1 MKAGNGDEHDFTEL
15 RDLLFPER
23 AQLDEINEHIRNLSV
38 RAGDVSE
45 VLPDAIVR
53 RAGQDA
59 SLRTALAP
67 TLVEALR
74 ASVRKDPS
82 LLADALF
89 PMIGAAVRRAVA
101 AALADMTDS
110 LNKIVESSLSFRGV
124 QWRFEALRT
133 GKPFAEVALTRSLL
147 YRVEQVFLIHGASGL
162 LLQHAMSPAAVV
174 KDPDM
179 VSGMLTAIQDFVHD
193 SFGAAEN
200 SLDTLRVGEFS
211 VWVQHGPRALL
222 AGVVRGTAPPG
233 LNNVFATANE
243 ALHREYGLEL
253 ASFDGDAAPFAGTKQ
268 ILDRCLLG
276 QAPAERRRSYA
287 WLYLAGALALL
298 LIGIWAAW
306 AVRDGRDRRHWN
318 DYLSAVEKEP
328 GIKVTKEER
337 QGGKYLVSGLRD
349 PLSRDP
355 AQLLADYHIPP
366 GRVKFQWESY
376 LSLAPAFADE
386 REFSR
391 LKDSVDHHVVLFPE
405 GQSAITPLQA
415 VSVVTVAQQI
425 RRILEMPGKRVTVEL
440 AGHADMVGT
449 APNNARLAEE
459 RAVAVKAALVDY
471 GLDPS
476 KLTTRSSVILTS
488 QSMTSRSV
496 TFEVLLSGQ

>member
-1 MKAGNGDEHDFTEL
+1 MNAGNGDEHDFTEL

-53 RAGQDA
+53 RGQDA

-74 ASVRKDPS
+74 VSVRKDPS

-110 LNKIVESSLSFRGV
+110 LNKVVESSLSVRGI

-133 GKPFAEVALTRSLL
+133 GKSFGEVALTRSLL

-200 SLDTLRVGEFS
+200 ALDTMRVGEFS

-233 LNNVFATANE
+233 LNAVFSTAIE
-243 ALHREYGLEL
+243 AIHRDYGSEL
-253 ASFDGDAAPFAGTKQ
+253 AAFDGDAAPFAATKD

-287 WLYLAGALALL
+287 WLYLAGALVLL
-298 LIGIWAAW
+298 LVGTWTAW
-306 AVRDGRDRRHWN
+306 TVLDARDRQRWS
-318 DYLSAVEKEP
+318 DYLSAVDKEP
-328 GIKVTKEER
+328 GIKVTRQER
-337 QGGKYLVSGLRD
+337 RGGKYLVSGLRD
-349 PLSRDP
+349 PLSPDP
-355 AQLLADYHIPP
+355 AQLLARFHIAPD
-366 GRVKFQWESY
+366 RVTFQWEKY
-376 LSLAPAFADE
+376 LSLAPAFAAD
-386 REFSR
+386 REFSQ
-391 LKDSVDHHVVLFPE
+391 LKDAVDHHVVLFPE

-415 VSVVTVAQQI
+415 LSVVTVAQHI
-425 RRILEMPGKRVTVEL
+425 RRILEMPGKPVTVEL

-449 APNNARLAEE
+449 APNNERLAEE
-459 RAVAVKAALVDY
+459 RATAVKAALVEY
-471 GLDPS
+471 GIDPS
-476 KLTTRSSVILTS
+476 KMTTRSSVILTS

-496 TFEVLLSGQ
+496 TFEVLPVGQ